1 MWVKTGTLYSGR
13 MELRDKLVVRR
24 AVRADL
30 ADVGRLGAS
39 LLRVHYDFDNDRFMR
54 PTGDAAEGYAW
65 FLGSQLKNTDALVLV
80 GERDG
85 RIVGYL
91 YAGIEPRNWKEL
103 REEAGFVHDILVD
116 DAARGQGAGAAL
128 MAAALEWMRERGV
141 PRVVLWTAANNTRAR
156 QLFERLGFR
165 PTMTE
170 MTKELSG

>member
-1 MWVKTGTLYSGR
+1 MDLQ
-13 MELRDKLVVRR
+13 DKLVVRR

-30 ADVGRLGAS
+30 PDVGRLGAS

-54 PTGDAAEGYAW
+54 PTADADEGYAW

-80 GERDG
+80 AEREG
-85 RIVGYL
+85 RIAGYL

-116 DAARGQGAGAAL
+116 DAARGRGAGEAL
-128 MAAALEWMRERGV
+128 MTAAFDWMRERGV

-165 PTMTE
+165 ATMTE
-170 MTKELSG
+170 MTRELGDSG